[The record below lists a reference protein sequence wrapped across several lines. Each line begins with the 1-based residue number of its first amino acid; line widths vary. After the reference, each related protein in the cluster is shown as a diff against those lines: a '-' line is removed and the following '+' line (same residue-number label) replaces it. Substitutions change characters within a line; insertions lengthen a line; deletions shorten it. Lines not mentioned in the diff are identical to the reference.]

1 MGCSMFHF
9 VPAPPRS
16 RSRFSQGPNERL
28 STRACALFLWGA
40 LVSAFF
46 QHAAGHT
53 IQLSMQTTSRLGFIP
68 LGMPAAHRSSLH
80 AHVCSPAGRASPLRT
95 VACGRQRTASWYN
108 NLLSRFNLP
117 QMGEGGT
124 PRSTQLRMAEDGLV
138 LNSEDYTEKAWEA
151 MGALGELADKLE
163 SGYVEAE
170 MLLKAL
176 LDDGP
181 DGLATQIF
189 SKAGADVP
197 KMQEE
202 LNRHLKTQ
210 PRMTMGFS
218 DQKVLGRGLQN
229 VLTAAQR
236 YKREFKDQYMSV
248 EHLVLALAAED
259 TKFTR
264 PFLTRSS
271 VSFNK
276 LRSAVEDIRGKK
288 KVTSKNP
295 ELAYQ
300 ALDRYS
306 RDLTAAARAGKLDPV
321 IGRDDE
327 IRRTIQILSR
337 RTKNNPVLLGDP
349 GVGKT
354 AIVEGLA
361 QRIISG
367 DVPDSLKGRRVI
379 SLDMAALIAGAKYR
393 GEFEERLKAVLK
405 EVQDAEGDVV
415 MFIDEIHTVVG
426 AGAGGE
432 GGAMDA
438 GNMLKPMLA
447 RGEFRCIGA
456 TTTTEYR
463 QYIEKDK
470 ALERRFQKVLVEE
483 PQVTETISIL
493 RGLKDRYEVHHG
505 VRILDSALVEAAN
518 LAHRYISDRFLPD
531 KAIDLVDEAAARLKI
546 QVSSKPIQLDEI
558 DRRLLQLEMEKI
570 SIQGDS
576 RERMLDEQEKWRLRS
591 VESQIEQL
599 KTEQAKLTEEWTK
612 EKSQVDAIRAFKERI
627 DVVKVEVEKAE
638 RDFDLNRAAE
648 LRFETLPDLERQLKE
663 AEEQYKAA
671 TAGGKRMLRD
681 EVTVDDIATVVA
693 MWTGIPVT
701 RLKQSE
707 KEKLLNLETDL
718 HRRVVGQDHAVQVV
732 AEAIQRS
739 RAGLNDPNRPIASLF
754 FLGPTGVGKTELC
767 RSLAELMFD
776 SEDAMV
782 KIDMSEYM
790 EKHTI
795 SRLLGAPP
803 GYVGYEQ
810 GGQLTDE
817 VRKKPYS
824 VILFDEMEK
833 AHPDVF
839 NILLQVLDDGRVT
852 DGKGNLVNFRN
863 CIVIFT
869 SNLGSQ
875 HILEMARDPARKQE
889 MKTKVMQS
897 VREALRPEFFNRVD
911 EFVIFDSLSKKELKS
926 IVGLEMAKVA
936 DRLLEKKVKLKV
948 EDSALAYLADVGY
961 DPAYGA
967 RPLKRLIQR
976 EVETPIAQNMLRG
989 IVNESDSVSVAA
1001 ENGKLNFSF
1010 PSAKKSPSPA
1020 VTATA

>member
-1 MGCSMFHF
+1 MGNQDTSNHSNS
-9 VPAPPRS
+9 S
-16 RSRFSQGPNERL
+16 RQFRHTDARGFL
-28 STRACALFLWGA
+28 LWTAALCALLGRT
-40 LVSAFF
+40 
-46 QHAAGHT
+46 AGHT
-53 IQLSMQTTSRLGFIP
+53 IEISMKTTSLLGFIP
-68 LGMPAAHRSSLH
+68 PGIPAAHRASLKARVSSMGGRGPSLH
-80 AHVCSPAGRASPLRT
+80 TAVCSRP
-95 VACGRQRTASWYN
+95 QTAPWYN
-108 NLLSRFNLP
+108 NLLSRFNFP
-117 QMGEGGT
+117 PICDGE
-124 PRSTQLRMAEDGLV
+124 RSTSLHMADDGLV
-138 LNSEDYTEKAWEA
+138 LNSQDYTEKAWEA

-176 LDDGP
+176 LDDGS
-181 DGLATQIF
+181 DGLATQIL
-189 SKAGADVP
+189 SKAGVDVP

-202 LNRHLKTQ
+202 LSRHLKTM

-229 VLTAAQR
+229 VLSAAQR

-248 EHLVLALAAED
+248 EHLLLALAAED

-276 LRSAVEDIRGKK
+276 LRAAVEDIRGKK

-300 ALDRYS
+300 ALERYS

-367 DVPDSLKGRRVI
+367 DVPDSLKGRKVI

-415 MFIDEIHTVVG
+415 MFIDELHTVVG

-432 GGAMDA
+432 GGGAMDA

-470 ALERRFQKVLVEE
+470 ALERRFQKVLVDE
-483 PQVTETISIL
+483 PQVGETISIL

-591 VESQIEQL
+591 VESQIERL
-599 KTEQAKLTEEWTK
+599 KADQAKLTEEWTA
-612 EKSQVDAIRAFKERI
+612 EKAQVDAIRAFKERI

-663 AEEQYKAA
+663 AEEQYKKA

-707 KEKLLNLETDL
+707 KEKLLNLERDL
-718 HRRVVGQDHAVQVV
+718 HKRVVGQDHAVQVV

-776 SEDAMV
+776 TEDAVV

-839 NILLQVLDDGRVT
+839 NILLQILDDGRVT
-852 DGKGNLVNFRN
+852 DSKGNVVNFRN

-889 MKTKVMQS
+889 MKTKVMQT
-897 VREALRPEFFNRVD
+897 VRETLRPEFFNRVD

-948 EDSALAYLADVGY
+948 EDSALAFLADIGY

-976 EVETPIAQNMLRG
+976 EVETPIAQQMLRG
-989 IVNESDSVSVAA
+989 ALNEQDSVTVSAD
-1001 ENGKLNFSF
+1001 NGKLKFALPSTTPVSQPNFT
-1010 PSAKKSPSPA
+1010 
-1020 VTATA
+1020 VATS

>member
-1 MGCSMFHF
+1 MAWPRGRNGPPPGGS
-9 VPAPPRS
+9 PRS
-16 RSRFSQGPNERL
+16 TARVRL
-28 STRACALFLWGA
+28 LVLWGA
-40 LVSAFF
+40 ILVNLV
-46 QHAAGHT
+46 QQTVGHT
-53 IQLSMQTTSRLGFIP
+53 IQLSTSAASILGFLPSGIP
-68 LGMPAAHRSSLH
+68 AGHRSSTR
-80 AHVCSPAGRASPLRT
+80 ARFCSSAGRTSPLRT
-95 VACGRQRTASWYN
+95 ATCSRPQTASWYN
-108 NLLSRFNLP
+108 NLLYRFNLP
-117 QMGEGGT
+117 QMGDGPT
-124 PRSTQLRMAEDGLV
+124 CRSTELRMAEDGLV

-189 SKAGADVP
+189 SKAGVDVP

-229 VLTAAQR
+229 VLSAAQR

-264 PFLTRSS
+264 PFLTRGN

-276 LRSAVEDIRGKK
+276 LRTAVEDIRGKK

-379 SLDMAALIAGAKYR
+379 SLDMAQLIAGAKYR

-456 TTTTEYR
+456 TTTNEYR

-470 ALERRFQKVLVEE
+470 ALERRFQKVLVDE
-483 PQVTETISIL
+483 PQVGETISIL

-531 KAIDLVDEAAARLKI
+531 KAIDLVDEAAAQLKI

-570 SIQGDS
+570 SIQGDG

-591 VESQIEQL
+591 VESQIERL
-599 KTEQAKLTEEWTK
+599 KADQGKLTEEWTK

-663 AEEQYKAA
+663 AEAQYKAA
-671 TAGGKRMLRD
+671 TAGGKRLLRD
-681 EVTVDDIATVVA
+681 EVTVDDIASVVA

-707 KEKLLNLETDL
+707 KEKLLNLEKDL
-718 HRRVVGQDHAVQVV
+718 HRRVVGQDHAAQVV

-852 DGKGNLVNFRN
+852 DGKGNVVNFRN

-889 MKTKVMQS
+889 MKTKVMQT
-897 VREALRPEFFNRVD
+897 VRETLRPEFFNRVD

-948 EDSALAYLADVGY
+948 EDSALAYLADIGY

-976 EVETPIAQNMLRG
+976 EVETPIAQNMLKG
-989 IVNESDSVSVAA
+989 MVNESDVVAVAA
-1001 ENGKLNFSF
+1001 EGGKLKFSF
-1010 PSAKKSPSPA
+1010 PSSHKSSSPVRA
-1020 VTATA
+1020 AA